1 MLDIVAIALLV
12 AWLVAFS
19 SSMMLGGYSSL
30 LLAVALGLVLGRH
43 LRRRSQ
49 A

>member
-1 MLDIVAIALLV
+1 MT
-12 AWLVAFS
+12 
-19 SSMMLGGYSSL
+19 MGGYDHL
-30 LLAVALGLVLGRH
+30 LLAVALGLVIGRQ

>member
-1 MLDIVAIALLV
+1 MLDVIAIALLV

-19 SSMMLGGYSSL
+19 SSMTMGGYYHL
-30 LLAVALGLVLGRH
+30 LLAVALGLVIGRQ

>member
-1 MLDIVAIALLV
+1 MLDVVAIALLV

-19 SSMMLGGYSSL
+19 SSMMMGGYSYL
-30 LLAVALGLVLGRH
+30 LLAVALGLVLGRQ
-43 LRRRSQ
+43 LGRRSQ

>member
-1 MLDIVAIALLV
+1 MLDVAAIALLI

-19 SSMMLGGYSSL
+19 SSLTMGGYYHL
-30 LLAVALGLVLGRH
+30 LLAVALGLVLGRG
-43 LRRRSQ
+43 LRRQSP